1 MGRTR
6 VWVGLLGPC
15 FYLLEQSTVVVWGQG
30 LFSDTTGP
38 DGQLLVSFL
47 HCGLINSL
55 IPLFA
60 NIPFPQ
66 CTPFL
71 VPPGLVQQFDQPATT
86 DNDLTCSI
94 SVSVIVYTFL
104 FSLNLLFCFCRKVH
118 LQGQ

>member
-6 VWVGLLGPC
+6 VWVGLIGPC

-38 DGQLLVSFL
+38 DRQLLVSFL

-55 IPLFA
+55 IPLFT

-66 CTPFL
+66 CTPIL
-71 VPPGLVQQFDQPATT
+71 VPPPKLS
-86 DNDLTCSI
+86 CSI